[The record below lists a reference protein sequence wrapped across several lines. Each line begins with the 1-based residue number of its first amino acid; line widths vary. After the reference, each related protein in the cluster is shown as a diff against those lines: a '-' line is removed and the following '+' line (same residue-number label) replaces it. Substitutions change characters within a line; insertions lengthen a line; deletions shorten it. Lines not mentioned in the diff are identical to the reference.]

1 MKSAALMKGVC
12 VALPFL
18 MTAAL
23 PLFHAQAAGGNAA
36 ASLAGTWSLVAAD
49 VLHGDGSRGHDYGP
63 SPRGM
68 LFIDAEGRYSLQI
81 FDSERRPFANADK
94 LKATDAEYRAA
105 VLGVSSHFGKV
116 DVDPV
121 KGTLD
126 FHIAKSSFPN
136 WEGTEQ
142 VRFYELKA
150 NELSY
155 RVPPRSNGDT
165 PISVWRRVD

>member
-1 MKSAALMKGVC
+1 MKLRALVKTIC
-12 VALPFL
+12 IALPC
-18 MTAAL
+18 MIAAL
-23 PLFHAQAAGGNAA
+23 PSSHVQAAGGDAA
-36 ASLAGTWSLVAAD
+36 ATLAGTWTLVAAD

-68 LFIDAEGRYSLQI
+68 LFIDADGRYSLQI
-81 FDSERRPFANADK
+81 FDSERRPFATGDK
-94 LKATDAEYRAA
+94 LKATEAEYRAA
-105 VLGVSSHFGKV
+105 VLGVSSHFGKL

-126 FHIAKSSFPN
+126 FHISKASFPN

-142 VRFYELKA
+142 VRLYELKA

>member
-1 MKSAALMKGVC
+1 MKFNGLKKGVC
-12 VALPFL
+12 LALPF
-18 MTAAL
+18 MMAVL
-23 PLFHAQAAGGNAA
+23 PPPHAQAAGSNAA
-36 ASLAGTWSLVAAD
+36 ASLAGSWTLVAAD
-49 VLHGDGSRGHDYGP
+49 VLHADGSVGRDYGP

-81 FDSERRPFANADK
+81 FDSERKPFATGDR
-94 LKATDAEYRAA
+94 LKATEAEYRAA
-105 VLGVSSHFGKV
+105 VLGVSSHFGKL

-126 FHIAKSSFPN
+126 FHISKASFPN

-142 VRFYELKA
+142 RRFYELKA

-165 PISVWRRVD
+165 PISIWRRVD

>member
-1 MKSAALMKGVC
+1 MTFRALMKTTC
-12 VALPFL
+12 VALPFM
-18 MTAAL
+18 MTAL
-23 PLFHAQAAGGNAA
+23 PSSHVQAAGDNSAA
-36 ASLAGTWSLVAAD
+36 ALAGTWTLVAAD

-68 LFIDAEGRYSLQI
+68 LFIDSDGRYSLQI
-81 FDSERRPFANADK
+81 FDSERKPFATGDK
-94 LKATDAEYRAA
+94 LKATEAEYRAA
-105 VLGVSSHFGKV
+105 VLGVSTHFGKL

-126 FHIAKSSFPN
+126 FHISKASFPN

-142 VRFYELKA
+142 VRLYELKA

-155 RVPPRSNGDT
+155 RVPPRANGDT